1 MSAAGAGV
9 VRRVVD
15 EESAYRWVKW
25 PESLVDTADQAYLCR
40 WRKRGRQQK
49 SGGELEAER
58 TILIRNDKNRAER
71 VIPLTVRAQ
80 AILAGRLRER
90 KGVVVFPT
98 QEFKRSLDSAGR
110 RAVIGHVT
118 LTNYVIPS
126 PP

>member
-1 MSAAGAGV
+1 M
-9 VRRVVD
+9 RRVVD

-71 VIPLTVRAQ
+71 VIPLTARA
-80 AILAGRLRER
+80 ASILAER
-90 KGVVVFPT
+90 RQDRQSVPVFT
-98 QEFKRSLDSAGR
+98 IQEIKKSLDSAGH
-110 RAVIGHVT
+110 RAGIGHVT
-118 LTNYVIPS
+118 PHQLRTPS